1 MWVLL
6 QISVELDFVHV
17 FLLTVTEDMILI
29 FKILVP
35 SCNTDVPDALADH
48 NVDRRNT
55 DVSLPRRLWL
65 LRRYVRH
72 GLILLSPGTDC
83 GVRRCSGNGSDN
95 PPKCIVR
102 NTKWTT
108 MTPLSRNR
116 MEGAMHTP
124 HEHWQSLASQK
135 GQHVPYM
142 NLDGQHG
149 DKLCGLNLNDDVESN
164 STREK

>member
-1 MWVLL
+1 MLILL
-6 QISVELDFVHV
+6 QISVELDFVRV
-17 FLLTVTEDMILI
+17 FLLTVTEDMI

-35 SCNTDVPDALADH
+35 SRNTDVPDAFADH

-72 GLILLSPGTDC
+72 GLIPLSPGTDR
-83 GVRRCSGNGSDN
+83 GVRRRSGNGSDN
-95 PPKCIVR
+95 PPKCIVG
-102 NTKWTT
+102 NTKWTA
-108 MTPLSRNR
+108 MTPLSPNR
-116 MEGAMHTP
+116 MEVAMHTP
-124 HEHWQSLASQK
+124 HEHWQSSASQK

-149 DKLCGLNLNDDVESN
+149 DKLRGLNLNDDVESN